1 MIYLLAYLL
10 GLAIGLLFVAG
21 GNWKR
26 NDGSTDWWAD

>member
-1 MIYLLAYLL
+1 MIFLLACLL
-10 GLAIGLLFVAG
+10 GLALGVALVAG